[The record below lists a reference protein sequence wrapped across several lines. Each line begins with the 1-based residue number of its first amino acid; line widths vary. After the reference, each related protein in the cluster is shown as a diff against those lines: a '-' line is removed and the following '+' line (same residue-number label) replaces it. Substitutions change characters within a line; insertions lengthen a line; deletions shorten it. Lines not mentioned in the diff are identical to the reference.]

1 MGKILEIW
9 RTDTTKIIYLSILII
24 LGVFFVKKMFNPPT
38 GHRYKFKMIMFTT
51 EAEKRLKTTELGRH
65 IFTSK
70 IRNKLILPWEF
81 NLWTQ
86 IDLFE
91 NAIVLKRHK
100 KERPVFFY
108 ELYAIQPLS
117 VNSLFV
123 MGKYFGYAFT
133 FRNKEEIILKSCD
146 MYDLDIFINKLCSL
160 FPPEKGDAIIVDI
173 G

>member
-70 IRNKLILPWEF
+70 TRNKLILPCYCSKEA
-81 NLWTQ
+81 Q
-86 IDLFE
+86 KRAAGLF
-91 NAIVLKRHK
+91 L
-100 KERPVFFY
+100 
-108 ELYAIQPLS
+108 
-117 VNSLFV
+117 
-123 MGKYFGYAFT
+123 
-133 FRNKEEIILKSCD
+133 
-146 MYDLDIFINKLCSL
+146 
-160 FPPEKGDAIIVDI
+160 
-173 G
+173 